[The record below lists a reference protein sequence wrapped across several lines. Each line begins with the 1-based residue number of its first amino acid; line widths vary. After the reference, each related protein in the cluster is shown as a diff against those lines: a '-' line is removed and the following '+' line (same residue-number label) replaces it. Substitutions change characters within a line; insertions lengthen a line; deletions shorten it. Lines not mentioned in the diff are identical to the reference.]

1 MRSVPRYLLEKVIK
15 KSAHESN
22 CLEISSNKIFYPVTS
37 FESGCFE
44 AMTDVAKVSTVAELE
59 SALTNPKISEIFV
72 RRDRELNQRNLT
84 SILENHRQ
92 GKTLY
97 CGFNIKQ

>member
-15 KSAHESN
+15 KSDHESN
-22 CLEISSNKIFYPVTS
+22 CLEISSNKIFYPVTR

-44 AMTDVAKVSTVAELE
+44 AMSDVAKAKV
-59 SALTNPKISEIFV
+59 SEIFV
-72 RRDRELNQRNLT
+72 RRDQEINQRNLT
-84 SILENHRQ
+84 SVLENHHQ

-97 CGFNIKQ
+97 CSFSIKQ